1 MPKAKTRRS
10 AAKRFRITKK
20 GKVLRRHSKMRHLLE
35 CKSARKKRSLRKVGA
50 VSPSD
55 VARVRHML
63 PGG

>member
-1 MPKAKTRRS
+1 MPKAKTRKS

-20 GKVLRRHSKMRHLLE
+20 GKVLRRHAKMRHLLE
-35 CKSARKKRSLRKVGA
+35 CKSSKTRRALRKVGPVA
-50 VSPSD
+50 PSD